1 MLLNEVVVEAL
12 INYCAKKL
20 DLPKKVVDDA
30 VKKLKELPKN
40 VPFSYLSIAGGLVYI
55 YAKENKKPVTQKQI
69 SEVLKVTQPSIGK
82 VVSWILGKRK
92 IEEKELDIYLIGIL
106 KDKEMFIDDIIKKV
120 REDLPNLEN
129 ELGQK
134 YDGSLRNFI
143 STRLFLLSQRGKI
156 ISLGNGKYKC

>member
-30 VKKLKELPKN
+30 VKKLKELPRN
-40 VPFSYLSIAGGLVYI
+40 VPFSYLTIAGGLVYV
-55 YAKENKKPVTQKQI
+55 YSKNKKPVTQKQI

-92 IEEKELDIYLIGIL
+92 IEEKELNIYLIRIL

-129 ELGQK
+129 ELGEK

-143 STRLFLLSQRGKI
+143 STRLYLLSQRGKI